1 MLIRV
6 LSLSSLAAFLVS
18 ALSAQTT
25 WTIRKADE
33 GMVQMDGRLTEWQS
47 VEPLKLSPQSPG
59 VESQGQFNPED
70 VDLEVRAVWNK
81 EGLYMALQWKDDQ
94 WDIRDI
100 PRREAVWIT
109 PEGRR
114 RSRMVFYDNLN
125 LELSR
130 RNYNYFAWIS
140 PRAGG
145 EGPFSWAKRTGEERL
160 ERASSPPL
168 ISVTT
173 GEDGTVTMEWLFRWK
188 ELGLKGRRYKDLFF
202 RLQVADGDL
211 PDALPEAK
219 LAAVKSLTLR
229 GRVDFVK

>member
-6 LSLSSLAAFLVS
+6 LSLSILAALWTS
-18 ALSAQTT
+18 SLSAQPT
-25 WTIRKADE
+25 WTIRKVDE
-33 GMVQMDGRLTEWQS
+33 GTVQMDGRLTEWQS
-47 VEPLKLSPQSPG
+47 VQPLVLSPDSPQITREG
-59 VESQGQFNPED
+59 EFDSRD
-70 VDLEVRAVWNK
+70 VRLEVRAVWDK

-94 WDIRDI
+94 WDVLDI

-130 RNYNYFAWIS
+130 RNYNYFAWVS
-140 PRAGG
+140 PRADGQ
-145 EGPFSWAKRTGEERL
+145 GPFSWAKRTGEERL
-160 ERASSPPL
+160 ELAGSPPL

-173 GEDGTVTMEWLFRWK
+173 DEDGTVSMEWLFRWK
-188 ELGLKGRRYKDLFF
+188 ELGLKGKRYKDLFF

-211 PDALPEAK
+211 PGALPEAK
-219 LAAVKSLTLR
+219 LDAVKTLSLV